1 MKLNILPLEERIV
14 LDAAA
19 AVVIAAPPTAT
30 DSGDAATHDSSQ
42 ATDSSQES
50 GPAQE
55 SGVNVLVISSAVQD
69 PQSLQNAAKDGVKT
83 VFYDANSTSLTELSQ
98 KIANALNGQKADSI
112 AFAAEGNDNVLMLN
126 TDIMVSDNI
135 QSNIQNHDI
144 SGFWKT
150 IGGLLNNGGRI
161 DLLACDVAGD
171 SGGQSLVA
179 QIDQL
184 IDRPQDGF
192 FATVA
197 ASTDLTGNAAGGDWL
212 LEVGNIDA
220 KSIYFNDSINNWN
233 HNMATAIEYGL
244 IAALIGAL
252 LQPRETLEDTS
263 LSFSYAS
270 SGTVFANPDFSFTL
284 LTNSINGNTTV
295 TEDGN
300 VTYTPNADYN
310 NPGFTLGGTINDGV
324 SFDSATIRIVDTN
337 PDDPNSVFA
346 INLPLYL
353 RVVSVNDAPIAQ
365 NDSFSIGQGNELT
378 GNVALN
384 DSDFQNGAPSENNT
398 PLTVQL
404 VSGPAHAA
412 SFTLNADGT
421 FSYTSIGSYSGAD
434 SFTYSITDSLGG
446 VSEANVALSVI
457 SNAPPAVSD
466 NYIINEDTTL
476 NGNVTDNDTFNLGA
490 NQTIQL
496 VSGPLVAANFAL
508 NSDGSFS
515 YTPLANLVGVDTFS
529 YVIKTVSGAGI
540 TFSNTATVNIAVLP
554 VNDNPVAINDNYN
567 VNEDGSL
574 AANVLNND
582 TDIENNRPFS
592 AQLVAGPAHAGSF
605 TLNADGTFS
614 YIPTADY
621 NGSDSFTYV
630 TVDSL
635 GAISNLATVSIAV
648 ASINDAPVAQDVSY
662 NTNEDTPLTGI
673 LGVGS
678 DSQNGAPNESNTPLT
693 AQLIGGPAHASAFTL
708 NADGSFS
715 YNPQAD
721 FNGTDSFTYA
731 IVDSLG
737 AISNTATV
745 SITIDSVNDAP
756 IAQNDAFQGNEDG
769 SINGSVLLNDS
780 DNQNGAPN
788 ENNSPL
794 SAQLV
799 TGPAHAGSFT
809 LNADGTFTYIPSA
822 DYNGSDSFTYVTLDS
837 LGGISNLATVSITIN
852 SVNDAPIAQNDSYQ
866 VNEDNGLN
874 GNVALNDSDSQNGAP
889 SENNGPLSA
898 QLVTGPAHA
907 GSFTLNADGTFSYIP
922 AANYNG
928 ADSFTYVIV
937 DSLGATSNIAT
948 VAITINSV
956 NDAPI
961 VQNDSFNIPGNL
973 PYSGNVLTNDSD
985 NQGGAPNENNIPL
998 SAQLVNGPAHATSFI
1013 LNADGTFSYQPA
1025 NGFVGSDTFTYRVT
1039 DSLGGTSTIATVTI
1053 TVAQAASA
1061 NPILELKGN
1070 INKNYIENSGPVIL
1084 SNNVKITDSDS
1095 SNFDG
1100 GKLTVQIDQNGQ
1112 SSDILSIDN
1121 STKVKTNANQD
1132 IYYNGL
1138 LVGHYTG
1145 GSGLASLEITFNANA
1160 TANVVSEVAER
1171 IAYKNSSENPST
1183 ADRSIR
1189 YQLSDGDSGIS
1200 EAQYKIVRVFSVN
1213 DAPDIS
1219 IADNT
1224 LTVNRG
1230 SITNIGALSG
1240 IQISD
1245 VDASAG
1251 DRVRVVLKVLVGYL
1265 DFTDDLND
1273 LTSIIFKRN
1282 PGDGLGSLDFTGT
1295 LADVNAALERLTYR
1309 SRTNYI
1315 GLDALTVGVSDMGSS
1330 GTFAI
1335 PRIDADWLLLKIV

>member
-19 AVVIAAPPTAT
+19 AVVIAAPPTAS
-30 DSGDAATHDSSQ
+30 DSGDAATHDSSH

-126 TDIMVSDNI
+126 SDIMVSDNI
-135 QSNIQNHDI
+135 QSDIQNHDI

-244 IAALIGAL
+244 ITALIAVL
-252 LQPRETLEDTS
+252 LQPRETQEDTS
-263 LSFSYAS
+263 LSFSYADT
-270 SGTVFANPDFSFTL
+270 GAVFSNPDFSFSL
-284 LTNSINGNTTV
+284 LTNSTHGNTTV
-295 TEDGN
+295 TTNGH
-300 VTYTPNADYN
+300 VTYTPDADYN
-310 NPGFTLGGTINDGV
+310 NPGSTLGGTTSDGV
-324 SFDSATIRIVDTN
+324 SFDQATIRIVDTSPGSTFN
-337 PDDPNSVFA
+337 IS
-346 INLPLYL
+346 LPLFL

-384 DSDFQNGAPSENNT
+384 DSDLHNGAPSENNT

-421 FSYTSIGSYSGAD
+421 FSYTSNGSYSGAD

-446 VSEANVALSVI
+446 VSEANVALSII

-466 NYIINEDTTL
+466 SYIINEDTTL
-476 NGNVTDNDTFNLGA
+476 QGNVTDNDSFNLGA
-490 NQTIQL
+490 GQTIQL

-508 NSDGSFS
+508 NSDGTFS
-515 YTPLANLVGVDTFS
+515 YTPLANLVGTDTFS
-529 YVIKTVSGAGI
+529 YVIKTISGAGI
-540 TFSNTATVNIAVLP
+540 TTSNVAFVNISVLP
-554 VNDNPVAINDNYN
+554 VNDSPVAINDSYN

-574 AANVLNND
+574 AGNVLNND

-635 GAISNLATVSIAV
+635 GAISNLATVSIAI
-648 ASINDAPVAQDVSY
+648 ASINDAPIAQDVSF
-662 NTNEDTPLTGI
+662 NTNEDTPLNGI

-678 DSQNGAPNESNTPLT
+678 DSQNGAPNENNTPLT

-769 SINGSVLLNDS
+769 SINGNVLLNDS

-788 ENNSPL
+788 ENNGPL

-799 TGPAHAGSFT
+799 MGPAHAGSFT

-822 DYNGSDSFTYVTLDS
+822 DFNGSDSFTYVTLDS
-837 LGGISNLATVSITIN
+837 LGGASNLATVSITIN
-852 SVNDAPIAQNDSYQ
+852 SVNDAPIAQNDNYQ
-866 VNEDNGLN
+866 VNEDNTLN

-889 SENNGPLSA
+889 NENNGPLSA
-898 QLVTGPAHA
+898 QLVAGPAHA
-907 GSFTLNADGTFSYIP
+907 GSFTLNADGTFSYTP
-922 AANYNG
+922 TANFNG

-937 DSLGATSNIAT
+937 DSLGGTSSIAT

-961 VQNDSFNIPGNL
+961 AQNDSYNVPGNL

-998 SAQLVNGPAHATSFI
+998 SAQLVSGPAHAASFI

-1025 NGFVGSDTFTYRVT
+1025 SGYFGSDTFTYRVT
-1039 DSLGGTSTIATVTI
+1039 DSLGGVSTIATVTL

-1070 INKNYIENSGPVIL
+1070 INKNYIENGSAVIL
-1084 SNNVKITDSDS
+1084 ANNVKISDSDS
-1095 SNFDG
+1095 PNFDG
-1100 GKLTVQIDQNGQ
+1100 GKLTVNIDQNAET
-1112 SSDILSIDN
+1112 SDILSIDN
-1121 STKVKTNANQD
+1121 TNKVKTNANHD
-1132 IYYNGL
+1132 VYYNGL

-1145 GSGLASLEITFNANA
+1145 GSGLTALEITFNANA
-1160 TANVVSEVAER
+1160 TANIVTEITER
-1171 IAYKNSSENPST
+1171 IAYKSSSENPST

-1213 DAPDIS
+1213 DAPDIT
-1219 IADNT
+1219 IDDNT
-1224 LTVNRG
+1224 LTVHRG

-1245 VDASAG
+1245 VDANAG

-1273 LTSIIFKRN
+1273 LNSIIFKRN